1 MVISGT
7 EGGSSIWTIEYW
19 SNLSNLVGVFI
30 LGAAVPVVTRILKR
44 WEKMRENRKKAEDTY
59 VMNMIKGVTDP
70 MEERMKEVERTNHTI
85 LENVN
90 KLTSNFDDFIQEQR
104 DVNARVNYID
114 KVFQNNMRFGNDR
127 RRPSSSSSYNNNMK
141 NDDDYPER

>member
-7 EGGSSIWTIEYW
+7 EGGSSIWTVEYW

-30 LGAAVPVVTRILKR
+30 LGAAVPIVTRILKH
-44 WEKMRENRKKAEDTY
+44 WEKMREERKKAQNAH
-59 VMNMIKGVTDP
+59 VMSLIKGVTDP
-70 MEERMKEVERTNHTI
+70 MEERMKEVERTNNTI

-90 KLTSNFDDFIQEQR
+90 KLTENFGEFIQEQR
-104 DVNARVNYID
+104 NVNARVNYID